1 MSDSD
6 SDNEYTFDSDS
17 DEDTTLPDEMAMKQF
32 TEQMNRQRFIEK
44 FPNHRIWVDQLYEW
58 NKLPPDNWIITMMLG
73 GSLFLGGLALFA
85 FMWAVNNG
93 QFDDEEKFL
102 NATKFDNE
110 EDLNDA
116 KVNEEKKRK
125 SKRDYRPE

>member
-1 MSDSD
+1 MDS
-6 SDNEYTFDSDS
+6 
-17 DEDTTLPDEMAMKQF
+17 
-32 TEQMNRQRFIEK
+32 
-44 FPNHRIWVDQLYEW
+44 
-58 NKLPPDNWIITMMLG
+58 WIVTMMLG

-116 KVNEEKKRK
+116 KVNEEKKKK
-125 SKRDYRPE
+125 SKKDYRPE